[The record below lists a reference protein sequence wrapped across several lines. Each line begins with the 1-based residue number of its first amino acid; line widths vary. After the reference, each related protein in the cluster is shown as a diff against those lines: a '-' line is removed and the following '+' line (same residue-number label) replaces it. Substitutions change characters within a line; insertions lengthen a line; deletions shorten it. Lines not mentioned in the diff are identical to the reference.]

1 MGDTAFLEHNCT
13 STIEGLGWMPDI
25 YVDGYLALDRTIAM
39 YKYYGLMPD
48 GDVASLDAW
57 GETIRRFEDG
67 GAGS

>member
-1 MGDTAFLEHNCT
+1 
-13 STIEGLGWMPDI
+13 MPDI
-25 YVDGYLALDRTIAM
+25 YVDGYLALDRAIAM
-39 YKYYGLMPD
+39 CKYYGLMPD